1 MPDMEI
7 GQFPSQSRKHIFN
20 KGVLNMIINHNMS
33 AINANTVLKFKHW
46 EVNSSMEKLASGL
59 RINKAGDDASGLA
72 VSEKMR
78 AQIQGLRQAERNTED
93 GMSLVQTTEG
103 YLNQTSDI
111 LQRIR
116 VLAVQSSNGI
126 YTDQDR
132 QLIQVE
138 VSALVDEVDRIASQ
152 AEFNKFKLLLGD
164 FSRANPK
171 ASMWFHMGAN
181 MHQRERV
188 YIGTMTAQGLGLKE
202 GSGAFIADLAT
213 ADSANRTI
221 GLIDDGLHKIS
232 KQRADLGAYYNRL
245 EYAAKGLMTA
255 YENIQ
260 ASESRIRDAD
270 MAETMVDMTKNQV
283 LVQSG
288 TAMLA
293 QANMKT
299 RTVLQLLGG

>member
-1 MPDMEI
+1 
-7 GQFPSQSRKHIFN
+7 
-20 KGVLNMIINHNMS
+20 MIINHNMS
-33 AINANTVLKFKHW
+33 AINANKVLKFKHW
-46 EVNSSMEKLASGL
+46 DVNKSMEKLSSGL
-59 RINKAGDDASGLA
+59 RINRSGDDASGLA

-78 AQIQGLRQAERNTED
+78 TQVQGLRQAERNTED
-93 GMSLVQTTEG
+93 GMSFVQTAEG
-103 YLNQTSDI
+103 YLDQTASI

-126 YTDQDR
+126 YTQQDR

-164 FSRANPK
+164 FSRTNPK

-188 YIGTMTAQGLGLKE
+188 YIGTMTSQGLNLQEKTGNFLVNL
-202 GSGAFIADLAT
+202 ST
-213 ADSANRTI
+213 ADGSNRSI
-221 GLIDDGLHKIS
+221 GVIDDALHKIA

-245 EYAAKGLMTA
+245 EYTAKGLMTA

-270 MAETMVDMTKNQV
+270 MAETLVDMTKDQI